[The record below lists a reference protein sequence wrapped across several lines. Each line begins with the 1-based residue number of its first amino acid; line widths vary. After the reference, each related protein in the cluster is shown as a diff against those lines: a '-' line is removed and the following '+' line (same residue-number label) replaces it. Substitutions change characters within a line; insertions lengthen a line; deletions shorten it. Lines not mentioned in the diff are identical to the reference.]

1 MLGGLAFWWLR
12 RVTGSLVFPVLAH
25 NGANVATYLAAL
37 WRT

>member
-37 WRT
+37 W